1 MSVRLAPFVSRLE
14 GIFNIRNLSIRDCL
28 MACIFNGFVYHGGEL
43 EGGWAILF
51 GCGNVIKA

>member
-28 MACIFNGFVYHGGEL
+28 WHAYLTVLSIMEGRRRVGGQSYL
-43 EGGWAILF
+43 GVAM
-51 GCGNVIKA
+51 

>member
-1 MSVRLAPFVSRLE
+1 VSVRLVPFVSRLE
-14 GIFNIRNLSIRDCL
+14 GIFNIRNLYL
-28 MACIFNGFVYHGGEL
+28 GGEE